1 MLKHVFYIF
10 KKTEKNKQSKKENVR
25 FENMTQDFPSRRSG

>member
-25 FENMTQDFPSRRSG
+25 FENMTQMELLEIRW